1 MQPTEQSQSQT
12 PRMSQEQLPKQ
23 MQMQPA
29 MEMNVVGTAPTST
42 QPGQQDP
49 MRVRGGGAG
58 KVRYL
63 LVYLQPQLL
72 ATAQTSLRSC
82 QAVAAAASSAVLDA
96 SFAAVPFIR
105 AFASAS
111 RTSSAARARCSAKQ
125 WKVLRAWWLRPTLE
139 TASVQRSGR
148 PRTPLNR
155 PESIVQQRFIR
166 SDISIST
173 TLQYLYQ

>member
-82 QAVAAAASSAVLDA
+82 QAVAASRSLWP
-96 SFAAVPFIR
+96 S

-148 PRTPLNR
+148 PRTPLNQ
-155 PESIVQQRFIR
+155 PESIVQQHFIR
-166 SDISIST
+166 SDISISA

>member
-12 PRMSQEQLPKQ
+12 PRMSQEQSPKQ

-82 QAVAAAASSAVLDA
+82 QAVAASHSLWPSLTSKAV
-96 SFAAVPFIR
+96 R
-105 AFASAS
+105 
-111 RTSSAARARCSAKQ
+111 
-125 WKVLRAWWLRPTLE
+125 
-139 TASVQRSGR
+139 
-148 PRTPLNR
+148 
-155 PESIVQQRFIR
+155 
-166 SDISIST
+166 
-173 TLQYLYQ
+173 